1 MKPTARA
8 SPKAAP
14 PESGEIPSSFSI
26 FVRRKTVRVG
36 GQASGDPL
44 RLLPVE
50 ALALEDEG
58 ELGSLPLRELCDLP
72 SLARDLRGIELL
84 FGLAREVGTAA
95 HGDGAGDCLGQSGD
109 DDQGAR
115 GIRGRHARD
124 DAERDEQP
132 VLRTEH
138 EFADTREARDP
149 LGLAQRV
156 LGDVPLGLRPKLV
169 GHLRPLGAHVDT
181 VRAPAHGVHA
191 IGRDQPLTV
200 KDCWRAAFELSP
212 AKTSISPGSTT
223 NLPRLS

>member
-26 FVRRKTVRVG
+26 FVRRKTFG
-36 GQASGDPL
+36 LEASP
-44 RLLPVE
+44 RRPAPPAPVE
-50 ALALEDEG
+50 ALALEDER

-95 HGDGAGDCLGQSGD
+95 HRDGAGDCLGQSGD
-109 DDQGAR
+109 DDQGTR
-115 GIRGRHARD
+115 RIRGRHARD

-149 LGLAQRV
+149 LRLAQRV
-156 LGDVPLGLRPKLV
+156 LGDVPLGLRPELV
-169 GHLRPLGAHVDT
+169 GHLRPLGAHADT

-191 IGRDQPLTV
+191 IGRAQPLTV
-200 KDCWRAAFELSP
+200 NDCWSPAFELSP
-212 AKTSISPGSTT
+212 A
-223 NLPRLS
+223 